1 MQCACRC
8 GRTAALRRRSGA
20 GAAPCAPRRLSTGML
35 TRAWSMVTDGWPRV
49 TPARRCG
56 GAPCRACSSE
66 TLEPTRASTKQ
77 ARRVRRR
84 HANIIP
90 AAPEAVHKHCA
101 VGEYAHTAICIVRR
115 PRPLDGGGHCE
126 VRGLACHRGE
136 RTATGVWPRDG
147 IRMVRE
153 RARLVRDWCE
163 IGARL
168 VRDWCGQ
175 KGVPRA
181 SCVYGGSGAW
191 SCPEKVART
200 RPGVSSSKA
209 RTTCAGQHRRAARVS
224 ARGQGS

>member
-163 IGARL
+163 IGAGR
-168 VRDWCGQ
+168 RAYRG
-175 KGVPRA
+175 PRVCMA
-181 SCVYGGSGAW
+181 G
-191 SCPEKVART
+191 VAR
-200 RPGVSSSKA
+200 G
-209 RTTCAGQHRRAARVS
+209 RAPRKWRG
-224 ARGQGS
+224 RGQASPQARHARPVPGNIGGQRG